1 MILSLA
7 QWAQSTAFFTAL
19 RSSWYVYPV
28 VLSLHLVGIAIFG
41 GMVLVTN
48 MRLMGLALRDRSI
61 SDLID
66 QLRVPKRFGLVLI
79 ATCGVLLLG
88 AKAEEYYYNAFFR
101 LKLLLLGLILVHG
114 WIFRGSVYYSASEL
128 DRASPLIPGRS
139 KLAASLSILLWVG
152 VACAGRGIGYIDPP
166 LDKIH
171 ARRVAVPGAT
181 KLASADSA
189 RNRKGSGL

>member
-1 MILSLA
+1 
-7 QWAQSTAFFTAL
+7 
-19 RSSWYVYPV
+19 
-28 VLSLHLVGIAIFG
+28 
-41 GMVLVTN
+41 
-48 MRLMGLALRDRSI
+48 
-61 SDLID
+61 
-66 QLRVPKRFGLVLI
+66 LVLI

-88 AKAEEYYYNAFFR
+88 AKAEEYYYNVFFR
-101 LKLLLLGLILVHG
+101 LKLLLLGLIFVHG

-128 DRASPLIPGRS
+128 DRASPRIPGRA

-171 ARRVAVPGAT
+171 ARRVAAPGAT
-181 KLASADSA
+181 KLASADSP

>member
-48 MRLMGLALRDRSI
+48 MRLMGLALRHRSI

-101 LKLLLLGLILVHG
+101 LKLLLVGLIFVHG

-128 DRASPLIPGRS
+128 DHG
-139 KLAASLSILLWVG
+139 
-152 VACAGRGIGYIDPP
+152 
-166 LDKIH
+166 
-171 ARRVAVPGAT
+171 AREFLGEPSWRRRFP
-181 KLASADSA
+181 S
-189 RNRKGSGL
+189 